1 VPDLGLHLNHRKHYL
16 QPVDEEQQQYI
27 TSTINRF
34 DDDEE
39 VNRIKAL
46 RDEDDMMLE
55 LIDKMQTDVEVI
67 PTVGQYFT
75 FIYKAKTPRVEYDR
89 FPLVAVTSIYRWGF
103 SGINFHWG
111 ASRNYTWPE
120 VQSSLYRVYPME
132 LKTLRAIPYQNF
144 TINN

>member
-1 VPDLGLHLNHRKHYL
+1 M
-16 QPVDEEQQQYI
+16 DEEQLEYLKSK
-27 TSTINRF
+27 TNRF
-34 DDDEE
+34 TESE

-55 LIDKMQTDVEVI
+55 IIEKLQTDVEVI

-75 FIYKAKTPRVEYDR
+75 FIYKAKTPMIEYDR

-103 SGINFHWG
+103 TGLNYHWG
-111 ASRNYTWPE
+111 WWRRYTWE
-120 VQSSLYRVYPME
+120 EIESNLYRIMPME
-132 LKTLRAIPYQNF
+132 LNTLRAIPYQSF

>member
-1 VPDLGLHLNHRKHYL
+1 M
-16 QPVDEEQQQYI
+16 DEEQQEYL

-34 DDDEE
+34 EDDQE

-67 PTVGQYFT
+67 PNVGQYFT

-89 FPLVAVTSIYRWGF
+89 FPLVAVTSINRWGF
-103 SGINFHWG
+103 TGINFHWG
-111 ASRNYTWPE
+111 TSRNYTWPE

>member
-1 VPDLGLHLNHRKHYL
+1 M
-16 QPVDEEQQQYI
+16 DEEQQEYL
-27 TSTINRF
+27 TSTVNRF
-34 DDDEE
+34 EDDKE

-103 SGINFHWG
+103 TGINFHWG

-120 VQSSLYRVYPME
+120 GQSGLYRVYPME
-132 LKTLRAIPYQNF
+132 LKALRAIPYQSF

>member
-1 VPDLGLHLNHRKHYL
+1 M
-16 QPVDEEQQQYI
+16 DEEQLEYLK
-27 TSTINRF
+27 SKKNRF
-34 DDDEE
+34 TESE

-55 LIDKMQTDVEVI
+55 IIDKLQTDVEVI

-75 FIYKAKTPRVEYDR
+75 FIYRAKTPMIEYDR

-103 SGINFHWG
+103 TGLNYHWP
-111 ASRNYTWPE
+111 AWRRYTWE
-120 VQSSLYRVYPME
+120 EIMSNLYRVMPME
-132 LKTLRAIPYQNF
+132 LNTLRAIPYQNF

>member
-1 VPDLGLHLNHRKHYL
+1 M
-16 QPVDEEQQQYI
+16 DEEQLEYLKSK
-27 TSTINRF
+27 TNRF
-34 DDDEE
+34 TESE

-55 LIDKMQTDVEVI
+55 IIEKLQTDVEVI

-75 FIYKAKTPRVEYDR
+75 FIYKAKTPMIEYDR

-103 SGINFHWG
+103 TGLNYHWG
-111 ASRNYTWPE
+111 QWRRYTWE
-120 VQSSLYRVYPME
+120 EIESNLYRIMPME
-132 LKTLRAIPYQNF
+132 LQTLRAIPYQSF

>member
-1 VPDLGLHLNHRKHYL
+1 
-16 QPVDEEQQQYI
+16 VDEEQLEYLKSK
-27 TSTINRF
+27 TNRF
-34 DDDEE
+34 TESE

-55 LIDKMQTDVEVI
+55 IIEKLQTDVEVI

-75 FIYKAKTPRVEYDR
+75 FIYKAKTPMIEYDR

-103 SGINFHWG
+103 IGLNYHWPG
-111 ASRNYTWPE
+111 WRRYTWE
-120 VQSSLYRVYPME
+120 ELQSNLYRVFPME
-132 LKTLRAIPYQNF
+132 LNTLRAIPYQNF

>member
-1 VPDLGLHLNHRKHYL
+1 
-16 QPVDEEQQQYI
+16 VDEEQQEYL
-27 TSTINRF
+27 TSTVNRF
-34 DDDEE
+34 EDDME

-55 LIDKMQTDVEVI
+55 IIDKLQTDVEVI

-89 FPLVAVTSIYRWGF
+89 FPLVAVTSINRWGF